1 MVICETWVASL
12 QDKNYPEAKR
22 FIPERWLD
30 ADKVN
35 HHPFLA
41 IPFGVGRRMCPGK
54 RIAEHEMLII
64 TAKVKFASTFY
75 DIRISYISL
84 IFATTNF

>member
-1 MVICETWVASL
+1 MASL

-75 DIRISYISL
+75 DIRISYISFL
-84 IFATTNF
+84 ATTNF